1 MIAVRSAPPKHVS
14 YTQDSCRRCCAAE
27 GLPGRATRRPDFRIR
42 GAPASTVRVSVAVG
56 SEEALNV
63 SLSIVQ

>member
-27 GLPGRATRRPDFRIR
+27 GLPGRARTGR
-42 GAPASTVRVSVAVG
+42 GNSTTFMAYHLAAFHLAIKVAR
-56 SEEALNV
+56 
-63 SLSIVQ
+63 